1 MSSSTDRIERTILVR
16 APRSRVWRA
25 LTDAKE
31 FGTWFGVK
39 VEGTF
44 APGARV
50 RGAIIHKGYE
60 HVTWDITIERM
71 EPEGLFSW
79 RWHPAAIEP
88 GVDYSTEPTTLVVFE
103 LKDVPD
109 GTQLTVTES
118 GFDDVPLARRAQ
130 AYRMNGEGW
139 TWQMKSIEA
148 YVTTGVGNVE
158 ATPRVQ

>member
-1 MSSSTDRIERTILVR
+1 MRPTSTDRIERRILLRV
-16 APRSRVWRA
+16 PRSRVWRA
-25 LTDAKE
+25 LTNPVE

-50 RGAIIHKGYE
+50 RGAITHKGYE

-71 EPEGLFSW
+71 EPERVFSW
-79 RWHPAAIEP
+79 RWHPHAVEA

-103 LKDVPD
+103 LEDTAG
-109 GTQLTVTES
+109 GTMLTVVES
-118 GFDDVPLARRAQ
+118 GFDQVPLARRAQ

-139 TWQMKSIEA
+139 TYQMQAIEG
-148 YVTTGVGNVE
+148 YVAPAG
-158 ATPRVQ
+158 